1 MSSTKDLVIT
11 RTFNAPRELVFKAFS
26 EAERMGKW
34 WAPPGMTIQ
43 VVRFEFRPGGMF
55 LYCSK
60 NEQFEMWGR
69 FVYGDIAAPER
80 IVFIS
85 SFSDKDGNIT
95 KSQFHPVWPLEIKNT
110 MTLTEADG
118 TTTMEL
124 RGGPI
129 NATAEEI
136 QTFEDNAAN
145 MQQGFK
151 CVLDQ
156 LEAYLAGA
164 E

>member
-1 MSSTKDLVIT
+1 MSNTKELVIT

-26 EAERMGKW
+26 EAERMAKW
-34 WAPPGMTIQ
+34 WAPPGMAIE
-43 VVRFEFRPGGMF
+43 VVRFEFKPGGMF

-69 FVYGDIAAPER
+69 FVYKDILSPER
-80 IVFIS
+80 IVFIN
-85 SFSDKDGNIT
+85 SFSDKDGNIA
-95 KSQFHPVWPLEIKNT
+95 KSPFHPVWPLEVHNT
-110 MTLTEADG
+110 LTLTEADG
-118 TTTMEL
+118 KTTMEL

-129 NATAEEI
+129 NATAEE
-136 QTFEDNAAN
+136 QKVFEENTGN

-151 CVLDQ
+151 GVLDQ
-156 LEAYLAGA
+156 LEAYLESA